1 MYASDRMKTFIRMC
15 KDYDK
20 NIMFRDCQMHFLNIY
35 LRRKEILLIFF
46 RHFAEI
52 PADIGLLL
60 RHKQILRETAKT
72 DNSTLHGRLA
82 HQHSLLTLSTDVINT
97 ASPLKIPTSRAVTL
111 CSL

>member
-1 MYASDRMKTFIRMC
+1 M
-15 KDYDK
+15 
-20 NIMFRDCQMHFLNIY
+20 
-35 LRRKEILLIFF
+35 IFF

-60 RHKQILRETAKT
+60 RHKQILRETAKN